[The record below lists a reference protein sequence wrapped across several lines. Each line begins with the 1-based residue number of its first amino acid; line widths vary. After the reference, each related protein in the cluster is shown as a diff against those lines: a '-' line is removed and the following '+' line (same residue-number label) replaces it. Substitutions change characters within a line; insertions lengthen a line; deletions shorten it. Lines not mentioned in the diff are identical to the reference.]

1 MSTTTLHDA
10 VNTCI
15 SVIGEPALTTAN
27 TSTNPNA
34 VIARQIIEEVSR
46 ETQSKGW
53 WFNTS
58 GGTITINANASDD
71 FHDDLPEEAVRYIT
85 IRSARVMQSRF
96 LSSEELHKFSFN
108 EEQVAF
114 AILSARQ
121 ANDSGTT
128 TSFTAIPDTVK
139 NMGIEEV
146 LFLQSSA
153 EEKLLTIRL
162 NTELKQGEKLASEKL
177 LTDAQKLAVD
187 EDTKLKKAQQADI
200 SADISIKSKQGSLVD
215 AQTTS
220 EGKKATD
227 IEADT
232 TLKGKQGSLID
243 TQADTE
249 KARQSDISADISI
262 KGKQGSLVDAQTA
275 TEGSKKLDVEAD
287 TDLKGKQ
294 GSLIDTQADTEK
306 ARQADISADISIKG
320 KQGSLVDAQTATE
333 GSKKL
338 DVEADT
344 TVKSKQGDLLE
355 TQVDTE
361 KARQADI
368 SADISIKGKQGSL
381 VDAQADTEGAK
392 KTDVEADTT
401 LKGKQGGLIDT
412 QVDTEKARQS
422 DISADINLKSKQGSL
437 VDAQA
442 TDVGADTTL
451 KGKQGGL
458 IDTQVDTEKARQS
471 DIGADISLKGKQG
484 SLVDAQVTD
493 VGADTALKN
502 AQKLRI
508 DEETDLLE
516 QQFLTEQKETAKR
529 EAEEELIRA
538 QATKTFADSST
549 TTRLSDA
556 EVDLKEAQTTKIID
570 ETAYTVTEERNYN
583 ASGGVGISGLSGYF
597 TYKDFR
603 GELRIMGIQEI
614 DFNALPAH
622 KKKELLKD
630 ANAMRTSRAE
640 SKTSDLGVLNNILR
654 YIGEETV
661 TNTSSSS
668 LATEAHALMNKINLE
683 LQSRGWWFNT
693 ETDVDVVPNNSLISY
708 LPSWLSIELNDVPTT
723 KQKVGNDF
731 YLRNLETKKYNDWT
745 GTPKATIIY
754 ERDLDVTPQKFQEYV
769 EVRTARLLT
778 ELYPQSGIDI
788 QRLPKLEQ
796 DLETYFKDRQND
808 QGNYNIFNNYDTA
821 TRVGVNRNY
830 DLV

>member
-10 VNTCI
+10 VNTCL
-15 SVIGEPALTTAN
+15 SVIGESALTTAN

-58 GGTITINANASDD
+58 GGSISIYTNASND
-71 FHDDLPEEAVRYIT
+71 FNTNIPEEAVRYIT

-121 ANDSGTT
+121 AKESGTT

-139 NMGIEEV
+139 DMGIEEV

-187 EDTKLKKAQQADI
+187 EDTKLKKVQ
-200 SADISIKSKQGSLVD
+200 
-215 AQTTS
+215 
-220 EGKKATD
+220 
-227 IEADT
+227 
-232 TLKGKQGSLID
+232 
-243 TQADTE
+243 
-249 KARQSDISADISI
+249 QSDISADISI

-344 TVKSKQGDLLE
+344 T
-355 TQVDTE
+355 
-361 KARQADI
+361 
-368 SADISIKGKQGSL
+368 IKGKQGSL
-381 VDAQADTEGAK
+381 
-392 KTDVEADTT
+392 
-401 LKGKQGGLIDT
+401 IDE
-412 QVDTEKARQS
+412 QVNTEKVRQS
-422 DISADINLKSKQGSL
+422 DISADVGIKE
-437 VDAQA
+437 A
-442 TDVGADTTL
+442 T
-451 KGKQGGL
+451 
-458 IDTQVDTEKARQS
+458 R
-471 DIGADISLKGKQG
+471 
-484 SLVDAQVTD
+484 
-493 VGADTALKN
+493 
-502 AQKLRI
+502 LRVH
-508 DEETDLLE
+508 EETDLLQ
-516 QQFLTEQKETAKR
+516 QQFITEIAESDKRQKEAELVEGQRLKINEETMLTISQKELLEKQKLTEEENTNKIQAEKNLLTSQK
-529 EAEEELIRA
+529 
-538 QATKTFADSST
+538 TKLDN
-549 TTRLSDA
+549 
-556 EVDLKEAQTTKIID
+556 
-570 ETAYTVTEERNYN
+570 ETAYIVTEEKNYN
-583 ASGGVGISGLSGYF
+583 ANRGVGLLGQSGFF
-597 TYKDFR
+597 TYKNFR
-603 GELRIMGIQEI
+603 PEMRIMGFQETT
-614 DFNALPAH
+614 FNALPAY
-622 KKKELLKD
+622 KKKELLED
-630 ANAMRTSRAE
+630 ANTMRSARTINSTSLIE
-640 SKTSDLGVLNNILR
+640 YVNNILR
-654 YIGEETV
+654 YIGEEQV
-661 TNTSSSS
+661 TNTNESS
-668 LATEAHALMNKINLE
+668 LASEAYELMLKTNTE

-708 LPSWLSIELNDVPTT
+708 LSDWLSIELNDVPTT
-723 KQKVGNDF
+723 KQKVGNAF
-731 YLRNLETKKYNDWT
+731 YLRNLDTKKYNEWE
-745 GTPKATIIY
+745 GTQKATIIY
-754 ERDLDVTPQKFQEYV
+754 SRDLDETPQKFQEYV

-796 DLETYFKDRQND
+796 ELETYFKDRQND

>member
-58 GGTITINANASDD
+58 GGNITIYANASND
-71 FHDDLPEEAVRYIT
+71 FNTAIPEEAVRYIT

-96 LSSEELHKFSFN
+96 LSSEELHKFTFN

-121 ANDSGTT
+121 AKESGTT

-162 NTELKQGEKLASEKL
+162 NTELKQGEKLSAEKL
-177 LTDAQKLAVD
+177 LIDAQKLGVD
-187 EDTKLKKAQQADI
+187 EDTNLKKVQQSDI
-200 SADISIKSKQGSLVD
+200 SADINI
-215 AQTTS
+215 
-220 EGKKATD
+220 
-227 IEADT
+227 
-232 TLKGKQGSLID
+232 KGKQGSLI
-243 TQADTE
+243 
-249 KARQSDISADISI
+249 
-262 KGKQGSLVDAQTA
+262 DAQTA

-287 TDLKGKQ
+287 TTLKGKQ

-344 TVKSKQGDLLE
+344 DL
-355 TQVDTE
+355 
-361 KARQADI
+361 
-368 SADISIKGKQGSL
+368 KGKQGSL
-381 VDAQADTEGAK
+381 
-392 KTDVEADTT
+392 
-401 LKGKQGGLIDT
+401 IDE
-412 QVDTEKARQS
+412 QVNTEKVRQS
-422 DISADINLKSKQGSL
+422 DISADVGIKE
-437 VDAQA
+437 A
-442 TDVGADTTL
+442 T
-451 KGKQGGL
+451 
-458 IDTQVDTEKARQS
+458 R
-471 DIGADISLKGKQG
+471 
-484 SLVDAQVTD
+484 
-493 VGADTALKN
+493 
-502 AQKLRI
+502 LRVH
-508 DEETDLLE
+508 EETDLLQ
-516 QQFLTEQKETAKR
+516 QQFITEIAESDKRQKEAELVEGQRLKINEETMLTISQKELLEKQKLTEEENTSKIQAEKNLLTSQK
-529 EAEEELIRA
+529 
-538 QATKTFADSST
+538 TKLDN
-549 TTRLSDA
+549 
-556 EVDLKEAQTTKIID
+556 
-570 ETAYTVTEERNYN
+570 ETAYIVTEERDYN
-583 ASGGVGISGLSGYF
+583 TNRGVSILGLQGFY
-597 TYKDFR
+597 TYKNYR
-603 GELRIMGIQEI
+603 PEMRIMGIQETA
-614 DFNALPAH
+614 FNALPAY
-622 KKKELLKD
+622 KKKELLGD
-630 ANAMRTSRAE
+630 ANAMRSARTINSTSLIE
-640 SKTSDLGVLNNILR
+640 YVNNILR
-654 YIGEETV
+654 YIGEEQV
-661 TNTSSSS
+661 TNTNESS
-668 LATEAHALMNKINLE
+668 LATEAYELMLKTNTE
-683 LQSRGWWFNT
+683 LQARGWWFNT

-708 LPSWLSIELNDVPTT
+708 LSTWLSIELNDVPTT
-723 KQKVGNDF
+723 KEKVGNAF
-731 YLRNLETKKYNDWT
+731 YLRNLDTKKYNEWE
-745 GTPKATIIY
+745 GTQKATIIY
-754 ERDLDVTPQKFQEYV
+754 KRDLDETPQKFQELV

-796 DLETYFKDRQND
+796 ELETYFKDRQND